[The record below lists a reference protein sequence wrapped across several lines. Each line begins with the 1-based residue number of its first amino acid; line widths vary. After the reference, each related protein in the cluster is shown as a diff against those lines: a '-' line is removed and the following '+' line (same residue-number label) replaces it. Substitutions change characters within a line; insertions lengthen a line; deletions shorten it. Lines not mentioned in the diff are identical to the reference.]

1 MFNLLKNLFSAPD
14 QSELLEIM
22 KNKPFLVDVRTREEF
37 QGGSV
42 QGAVNIPLSSVSR
55 DLKRFAGK
63 NNIVVFCRS
72 GNRSSQAK
80 MILEQAGISNVY
92 DGGSL
97 QNVQNTLNQI

>member
-1 MFNLLKNLFSAPD
+1 MFNVLKNLFSAPD

-22 KNKPFLVDVRTREEF
+22 KNKLFLVDVRTREEF

>member
-22 KNKPFLVDVRTREEF
+22 KNMPFLVDVRTREEF

-63 NNIVVFCRS
+63 GNIVVFCRS

-80 MILEQAGISNVY
+80 IILDQAGVSKVY
-92 DGGSL
+92 NGGSL
-97 QNVQNTLNQI
+97 HNIQNLLKQN

>member
-22 KNKPFLVDVRTREEF
+22 KNKPFLVDVRSREEF
-37 QGGSV
+37 QVGSV
-42 QGAVNIPLSSVSR
+42 QDAVNIPISSVSR
-55 DLKRFAGK
+55 ELKRFAGK

-80 MILEQAGISNVY
+80 MILEQAGIPNVLN
-92 DGGSL
+92 GGSL

>member
-14 QSELLEIM
+14 RSELKEIM

-42 QGAVNIPLSSVSR
+42 KGAVNIQLITVSK
-55 DLKRFAGK
+55 DLRRFAGK
-63 NNIVVFCRS
+63 GNIVVFCRS

-80 MILEQAGISNVY
+80 IILDQAGVSKVY
-92 DGGSL
+92 NGGSL
-97 QNVQNTLNQI
+97 HNIQNLLKQN